1 MGAIKYILFHSRLFL
16 IACLSMAASCM
27 YGQALAEA
35 DSEFREFVRM
45 SGTDGNKEQMFTHLY
60 NSYTNYLGVL
70 RVSPRGTRDYQNA
83 KSALRSLR
91 PYLQNGAGYYS
102 SNQNDDKAILFA
114 KAFIDIPLLDEM
126 KGEFFKQDNYYPTI
140 VYFAAAHCYN
150 VGDYESAMKYFN
162 EYLNTGEN
170 SRRSTVQTFMEQA
183 KVLMRSQSD
192 VIQDDSYQNATSV
205 DSDIL
210 PDYTAF
216 ERAYVEDKIRK
227 WQVKDPY
234 ETVSEY
240 RKRVNEE
247 KQRDKIAD
255 LQQMAMNEYVQRYA
269 KDITLEDM
277 NLKPYN
283 ADHQTFL
290 IESVYGD
297 IVLEVPR
304 SHNEARKFEDNWK
317 DIQLINPQF
326 KVVDG
331 RLTLASL
338 TFRTPAGKKYQYSD
352 KKALAYVAP
361 DISINIE
368 PVNFEYT
375 ANSNNKWAS
384 TSPFAKNAAVTKSDV
399 DINIP
404 KGKDTNPNT
413 FAVIIANEDY
423 ENVPAVPMANND
435 GEVFSKYCEK
445 TLGLPQTNIRKYTNA
460 TYGVINRAVR
470 DICNIAKAYDGKIN
484 VIFYYAGHGIPSER
498 TRDAFL
504 MPVDAM
510 GTEPEDDCYSLN
522 TLYKNLGATNALS
535 IVVFLDACFS
545 GTAEDGKSLVASA
558 RGVAIKAKETRLAGN
573 MVVFS
578 AASGDQTAFP
588 LREQG
593 HGLFTYFLLK
603 KLQESKGKVT
613 LKELAEYITS
623 NVKQQSVLINKKL
636 QTPTV
641 SVSDQY
647 NAQLEKMTLRP

>member
-1 MGAIKYILFHSRLFL
+1 MRAIIFPLFYFRLFF
-16 IACLSMAASCM
+16 IVYLSMM
-27 YGQALAEA
+27 ALCIHSQDLAKADAEFK
-35 DSEFREFVRM
+35 EFIRM
-45 SGTDGNKEQMFTHLY
+45 SGTDGNKEQMFSHLY
-60 NSYTNYLGVL
+60 NSYENYLTVL
-70 RVSPRGTRDYQNA
+70 RSSPRGTRNYQDA
-83 KSALRSLR
+83 KSALRTLH

-102 SNQNDDKAILFA
+102 SNHNDDKAVLFA

-126 KGEFFKQDNYYPTI
+126 KGELFKHDNYYPTI

-150 VGDYESAMKYFN
+150 AGDYEIAVKYFN
-162 EYLNTGEN
+162 EYLNTGEYT
-170 SRRSTVQTFMEQA
+170 RRSTVKAFLEQA
-183 KVLMRSQSD
+183 KVLMRSQPYD
-192 VIQDDSYQNATSV
+192 GQNDSYQSTSSLV
-205 DSDIL
+205 SDAL
-210 PDYTAF
+210 PEYTAF
-216 ERAYVEDKIRK
+216 ERAYVEDKIKK
-227 WQVKDPY
+227 WQERDPY

-240 RKRVNEE
+240 KKRVNEE
-247 KQRDKIAD
+247 KQRAKIAD

-317 DIQLINPQF
+317 NIQLINPQY
-326 KVVDG
+326 KVVNG
-331 RLTLASL
+331 QLVLASL

-352 KKALAYVAP
+352 KKALAYVTP
-361 DISINIE
+361 DISINVE
-368 PVNFEYT
+368 PVNFENTTYV
-375 ANSNNKWAS
+375 SNKPTS
-384 TSPFAKNAAVTKSDV
+384 TSRPSKTSAVTKSDV

-404 KGKDTNPNT
+404 KGKGNNPNT
-413 FAVIIANEDY
+413 FAVIIANENY

-435 GEVFSKYCEK
+435 GEVFSKYCEQ

-470 DICNIAKAYDGKIN
+470 DICNIANAYDGKIN
-484 VIFYYAGHGIPSER
+484 VIFYYAGHGVPSER

-504 MPVDAM
+504 MPVDAI

-522 TLYKNLGATNALS
+522 TLYKNLGATNAQS

-545 GTAEDGKSLVASA
+545 GTMEDGKSLIASA
-558 RGVAIKAKETRLAGN
+558 RGVAIKAKQNTPVGN

-588 LREQG
+588 HREQG
-593 HGLFTYFLLK
+593 HGMFTYFLLK
-603 KLQESKGKVT
+603 KLQESKGKAT
-613 LKELAEYITS
+613 LKELGEYITS
-623 NVKQQSVLINKKL
+623 NVKQQSVLLNKKL

-641 SVSDQY
+641 TASGQ
-647 NAQLEKMTLRP
+647 NRAQLEKMTLRP